1 MGTHFITE
9 DEETISQLREIDKNN
24 LDADWIAS
32 LSDYGIIGWE
42 GDKLFFKDSISRDNW
57 ISNGYEIL

>member
-9 DEETISQLREIDKNN
+9 DEETISQLREIDENN
-24 LDADWIAS
+24 LDPDWIAS
-32 LSDYGIIGWE
+32 LSDYGIIGWKE
-42 GDKLFFKDSISRDNW
+42 DKLFFKDSISHDNW